1 MPSFMTV
8 SEIPKMK
15 RYEDATYF
23 YYCIAAPGSALA
35 DASWLPVRVAKDGST
50 ADVPSREVNGTRFIH
65 KATDLATV
73 QAIFA

>member
-1 MPSFMTV
+1 MPSYPT
-8 SEIPKMK
+8 SGTIPKMK

-23 YYCIAAPGSALA
+23 YYCLAAPGSALA
-35 DASWLPVRVAKDGST
+35 DAAWLPVRVAKDGST
-50 ADVPSREVNGTRFIH
+50 TDVPSLEINGTKYVH